1 MENTIAT
8 LTVNQND
15 DAIVVSNAAVEGT
28 EGSTL
33 SLRISR
39 GGRANGVAAVEFT
52 VTSISAGI
60 ADYTVLTPSPVIF
73 ADGQTSAEVVVSIT
87 DDSIPEIDEEF
98 QMMLVSTTGD
108 SVIRQPDTTTVI
120 IAANDDPMGIFSI
133 AETSRVVSFEEG
145 SQYQLTVVRGGGTFG
160 NVTVQWQITAQF
172 LTDEA
177 TGTSLDFT
185 AASGQISFVERSTE
199 ENLTLDVLVDGIPEL
214 DELFTVQLLGT
225 LGGGRLS
232 EDNSTT
238 LAQVTVLANESPH
251 GLLQFS
257 ADTLELDTAE
267 DVPVSN
273 LTADEATLTIE
284 RMQGRFGNI
293 TVRLIVCV
301 AGFTHVCYQVDWCSG
316 NTLIL

>member
-52 VTSISAGI
+52 VTSISAGT
-60 ADYTVLTPSPVIF
+60 ADYTVLTPSPVTF

-301 AGFTHVCYQVDWCSG
+301 AGFTYVTRLTGVVA
-316 NTLIL
+316 IP